1 VLAACDSAAEE
12 AEAAFA
18 INSDL
23 IKEDR
28 PAGQGATSG

>member
-23 IKEDR
+23 IKEDL
-28 PAGQGATSG
+28 AGRGATSG